1 MKKILRNF
9 KTIPLK
15 NNFTIFIILL
25 IMYYLVNLLTS
36 SANSGM
42 SGQLLAESNP
52 YNRLM
57 AGLIITFL
65 VCVTVGGRTHCKNF
79 SYRYMKLFIIY
90 ALMSFLICLLCD
102 YRFYISQINS
112 SLYVVYW
119 MLTYVFCVQ
128 SLPKLE
134 RDKSDLLIRI
144 IVIVYLAFIIYKM
157 SVQKNILTVE
167 GIVGGINVAGSVY
180 MIAPLILLS
189 FHNKWRIIVFCVC
202 FFVCI
207 LSAKRQAAL
216 GMFIM
221 SIFEMSNLVKNF
233 WRNFR
238 FKGVVI
244 VFVALFCF
252 SNTILSSFDD
262 LIARQER
269 IEEVNGSIDS
279 GRSDLRRAALTGYAN
294 ANVMAQLF
302 GGGVGSGGLYI
313 KEYYGKFNYPHC
325 GFIEILCDYGIVG
338 FMCFIMFLYSL
349 MIQSFRMKN
358 KEFRLIGISCVA
370 ALVFISSISHIGNM
384 NLLYISTALGYIFT
398 YKQ

>member
-9 KTIPLK
+9 KNIPLN

-65 VCVTVGGRTHCKNF
+65 VCVTVGGRTYCKNF

-167 GIVGGINVAGSVY
+167 GIVAGINVAGSVY
-180 MIAPLILLS
+180 MIVPLILLS

-216 GMFIM
+216 GMFII
-221 SIFEMSNLVKNF
+221 SFFSMSNLLKNF
-233 WRNFR
+233 WRNFK

-244 VFVALFCF
+244 VFIALFCF
-252 SNTILSSFDD
+252 GSTILSSFDD

-269 IEEVNGSIDS
+269 IEEVDGSIDS
-279 GRSDLRRAALTGYAN
+279 GRSDLRRAALIGYAN
-294 ANVMAQLF
+294 ANVMAQFF
-302 GGGVGSGGLYI
+302 GGGVGTGGLYI

-338 FMCFIMFLYSL
+338 LMSFILFLYSL
-349 MIQSFRMKN
+349 IRQSFRLKN
-358 KEFRLIGISCVA
+358 NEYRLIGISCVV

-398 YKQ
+398 YKH